1 MERLDKIL
9 AHEGFGTRK
18 DVKKI
23 IRAGVVRVNGEVC
36 KSVDSH
42 IDEKSD
48 TISVDG
54 ENLKLHSE
62 IYLMMNKPQDTVST
76 SKDGIHQT
84 VFDLLDERYYNL
96 FLSGKLH
103 LVGRL
108 DIDTEGLL
116 LITTDGKF
124 THRLISPKT
133 HISKT
138 YYVKLRNVVTGIE
151 KSEIRVL
158 SVSGQAADYTKQI
171 SKGLEI
177 APEGSESGFIAE
189 PATIEWIDENS
200 CFLTIY
206 EGKYHQ
212 VKRMFS
218 ALGNKVT
225 FLKRV
230 SMGNLKL
237 DPLLKTGECREL
249 TASELEQLK
258 E

>member
-1 MERLDKIL
+1 MERLDKML

-18 DVKKI
+18 DVKKL
-23 IRAGVVRVNGEVC
+23 IRTGVVTVNGTVC
-36 KSVDSH
+36 KATDLH
-42 IDEKSD
+42 INEETD
-48 TISVDG
+48 TICVNKD
-54 ENLKLHSE
+54 ELQLHSE
-62 IYLMMNKPQDTVST
+62 MYLMLNKPQDTVST
-76 SKDGIHQT
+76 SKDGLHQT
-84 VFDLLDERYYNL
+84 VFDLLDDRYHNL
-96 FLSGKLH
+96 LLSGKLH

-116 LITTDGKF
+116 IITTDGKF

-138 YYVKLRNVVTGIE
+138 YYVKLRDMVSGIE
-151 KSEIRVL
+151 KSETKVL
-158 SVSGQAADYTKQI
+158 LVGGQAADYIKKI
-171 SKGLEI
+171 STGLQV
-177 APEGSESGFIAE
+177 ASEGSEASFIAE
-189 PATIEWIDENS
+189 PADLEWIDENS
-200 CFLTIY
+200 CYLTIY

-237 DPLLKTGECREL
+237 DPLLKAGEFREL
-249 TASELEQLK
+249 TESELQLLK
-258 E
+258 